1 MQFSSSLKLN
11 HIFRRLYRK
20 GQSAANGYL
29 VLYCRKNGSR
39 QNRIGLT
46 VSAKLAHAVHRN
58 RLRRQLREI
67 YRLHEAQF
75 ARGYDIVVV
84 ARTRAIGA
92 DYAALE
98 RAEAVETAEQRSE
111 AVEKMLAVVRFR
123 LAHPDY
129 LHCDA
134 YGALLLDCF
143 ACCRTRLPQGYAAF
157 HLPWVVEWYTA
168 ARQYK
173 KVCELLTE
181 FPDIRL

>member
-1 MQFSSSLKLN
+1 MEAVLFAPSVYQPQKDADRRLVPKVGALCSFLP

-98 RAEAVETAEQRSE
+98 RAYLSLAAKLGLLGGQTA
-111 AVEKMLAVVRFR
+111 
-123 LAHPDY
+123 
-129 LHCDA
+129 
-134 YGALLLDCF
+134 
-143 ACCRTRLPQGYAAF
+143 
-157 HLPWVVEWYTA
+157 
-168 ARQYK
+168 
-173 KVCELLTE
+173 
-181 FPDIRL
+181 